1 MATQYQYN
9 TNAMSDGCIRFYTAD
24 FPTMY
29 EIDTTPIQ
37 VENYHVPDVR
47 TDIQTMSWENSL
59 SVLMSCHGA

>member
-1 MATQYQYN
+1 MSTQYQYN

-24 FPTMY
+24 FSTMY

-37 VENYHVPDVR
+37 VEKYHVPDIR
-47 TDIQTMSWENSL
+47 TDSQAMSWESSL